1 MDKSLDVWKSKG
13 YVLDGDKLVKEQIP
27 SKKQT
32 VSIEVDS
39 TAYDRVLQG
48 KEIVKVFDI
57 VPFPAPRMTKSDKWK
72 TDPNHP
78 DPLKRQRVPVAK
90 YFAFKNKIQSLL
102 GNENIGLTD
111 EINLIFVL
119 PMADSWSKRKK
130 VLMNKTPHKQKPD
143 WDNLA
148 KAFCDS
154 FGIDDSHVWNA
165 KISKFWG
172 YRGAIII
179 YR

>member
-13 YVLDGDKLVKEQIP
+13 YVLDGDKLMKEQIP
-27 SKKQT
+27 SIKQT
-32 VSIEVDS
+32 ESVEVDS
-39 TAYDRVLQG
+39 TAYDRVLIG
-48 KEIVKVFDI
+48 KEIIKVFDI

-72 TDPNHP
+72 TNPNHP

-102 GNENIGLTD
+102 GNEKIGLSD

-130 VLMNKTPHKQKPD
+130 ELMNKTPHKQKPD

-165 KISKFWG
+165 RISKFWG

>member
-1 MDKSLDVWKSKG
+1 MDKSLDAWKSKG
-13 YVLDGDKLVKEQIP
+13 YVLDGDKLMKEQIP
-27 SKKQT
+27 SINQT
-32 VSIEVDS
+32 ESVKVDS
-39 TAYDRVLQG
+39 TAYDRVLTG
-48 KEIVKVFDI
+48 KEIIKVFDI

-72 TDPNHP
+72 TNPNHP
-78 DPLKRQRVPVAK
+78 DPLKRQRVPVTK

-102 GNENIGLTD
+102 GNEKIGLSD

-130 VLMNKTPHKQKPD
+130 ILMNKTPHKHKPD

-165 KISKFWG
+165 RISKFWG

>member
-1 MDKSLDVWKSKG
+1 MDKSLDIWKSKG
-13 YVLDGDKLVKEQIP
+13 YVLEGNKLVKEPIP
-27 SKKQT
+27 SFKQT
-32 VSIEVDS
+32 EKIEVDYS
-39 TAYDRVLQG
+39 AYDRILKD
-48 KEIVKVFDI
+48 KEILKVFDI

-78 DPLKRQRVPVAK
+78 DPLKRQRVPVFK
-90 YFAFKNKIQSLL
+90 YFAYKNKLQSLL

-111 EINLIFVL
+111 EISLVFVI
-119 PMADSWSKRKK
+119 PMADSWSNKKK

-172 YRGAIII
+172 YRGAVII
-179 YR
+179 YK

>member
-1 MDKSLDVWKSKG
+1 MNNSLKDWESKG
-13 YVLDGDKLVKEQIP
+13 FILDGGKLTKEQTP
-27 SKKQT
+27 SEKQT
-32 VSIEVDS
+32 EDVNLDYS
-39 TAYDRVLQG
+39 AYDRIIKG
-48 KEIVKVFDI
+48 KEIVKIFDI

-78 DPLKRQRVPVAK
+78 DPLKRQRVPVFK
-90 YFAFKNKIQSLL
+90 YFQFKNKLQNLL

-111 EINLIFVL
+111 EISLVFVL
-119 PMADSWSKRKK
+119 PMADSWSKKK
-130 VLMNKTPHKQKPD
+130 KILMNKTPHKQKPD

-165 KISKFWG
+165 RITKFWG